1 MSWQVVFEDAVG
13 NRGSVNPNGV
23 IRYKK
28 RLNKMSEGKFSLFV
42 SKDERSLFAKGTKI
56 YIYKDDVLDWKGIIT
71 RVRKFSGGQIGGYFS
86 GYEKKLADEAV
97 SLSSYTLT
105 ASELIANDIISESSY
120 FSAGTIDAGIYTDF
134 RVSDSWSVWTALT
147 ELLKKTGQDLD
158 IIYSDVGADKVG
170 VINHLGDNPSGVVL
184 NENIDISNVS
194 FTDGLPLGTKVIV
207 YGKGDGENQIKA
219 VATDPEATETIV
231 YPYIDRS
238 IMSESEASEV
248 ANALLS
254 TTKLSSKEYS
264 FEVVNSDQDIE
275 LGDVLVLNA
284 PEEDVENELVRV
296 IEIERMITGEK
307 DTLSIVVSNS
317 AIHEAFDNREEQM
330 AKIEAKYRNDSTFMQ
345 GSGNTLTWSKGINAK
360 SGASLTLPFYVSSL
374 VKDETG
380 KMRINS
386 MTLDYDV
393 DPFRSDVGTA
403 TEDSIAVGLSPGSF
417 NSHDHN
423 ASDSGHGH
431 TLPTMTSGVVLT
443 GLGDSATEYDY
454 ATEFDLTGTSWTTIN
469 EFSNSNICGYEY
481 LHVHVD
487 VALTAG
493 SAEYCYVRVEVG
505 SSVYFP
511 SSSGARLRVDDMTGS
526 ASMDFDVPAQAF
538 SGSSASFNIDVK
550 NGSLSTTTQWNE
562 CHWWTKSHYHRVSG
576 YSANS
581 NIANVSDDSISG
593 GLSGNSSS
601 HDHNVSIGDDVSESG
616 SVNATSVSIYLDF
629 WAGSSWVN
637 KYSILN
643 TGKTLDEDVDLTNAG
658 TYPDT
663 IGWWRVRIEPNSTVP
678 DFVQAIVSLKH
689 HLDN

>member
-1 MSWQVVFEDAVG
+1 MSWQIVFEDTEG
-13 NRGSVNPNGV
+13 NRGSVNPNGT
-23 IRYKK
+23 IKYKK

-345 GSGNTLTWSKGINAK
+345 GSGNTLTFGAGINAK
-360 SGASLTLPFYVSSL
+360 SGASLKIPVYVSSV
-374 VKDETG
+374 VKDEVG

-393 DPFRSDVGTA
+393 DPYKRNF
-403 TEDSIAVGLSPGSF
+403 
-417 NSHDHN
+417 
-423 ASDSGHGH
+423 
-431 TLPTMTSGVVLT
+431 
-443 GLGDSATEYDY
+443 
-454 ATEFDLTGTSWTTIN
+454 
-469 EFSNSNICGYEY
+469 
-481 LHVHVD
+481 
-487 VALTAG
+487 
-493 SAEYCYVRVEVG
+493 
-505 SSVYFP
+505 
-511 SSSGARLRVDDMTGS
+511 GS
-526 ASMDFDVPAQAF
+526 ASFD
-538 SGSSASFNIDVK
+538 GSDPQVQNS
-550 NGSLSTTTQWNE
+550 
-562 CHWWTKSHYHRVSG
+562 SG
-576 YSANS
+576 YEDAL
-581 NIANVSDDSISG
+581 VS
-593 GLSGNSSS
+593 GLSGGEDPAVDSGTTAVEDGSGEATAFWVSKFNGGDSSYS
-601 HDHNVSIGDDVSESG
+601 VDLPYVNGDVDFGIYHFYLSVSTFYTYRTSGFTFTIKNLDTSTTWATGTVCKDTNFYSVTSLFLGDVEGDTIQVSIDDNSGLGANYTYGLSVTLIGEHTHGPGTLGVQYHSHSDGSFLADNHSHPNGAYDIDAADLNHISVGDDVSESG
-616 SVNATSVSIYLDF
+616 SINSTSVSIYLDF
-629 WAGSSWVN
+629 WDGSSWIN

-643 TGKTLDEDVDLTNAG
+643 TGKTLDEDVDLTNGG

-663 IGWWRVRIEPNSTVP
+663 IGWWRVRIEPNSTAP
-678 DFVQAIVSLKH
+678 DFVQGIVTIKH
-689 HLDN
+689 NLDN